1 MSKADELS
9 RREFAKVS
17 AGALLAAAAVKPKHA
32 AAAAAPAAGAKKRYA
47 VVGVGSRSY
56 MYLDAIQTTYAGN
69 AELVGVCDTN
79 AGRLELARAHARTAG
94 RAEPRAY
101 RAAEFDKMIAE
112 TKPDVVIVTTVDS
125 THADYICRAM
135 ELGCDTITEKPM
147 TTEAGMCQR
156 ILDTRAKTGR
166 RS

>member
-1 MSKADELS
+1 M
-9 RREFAKVS
+9 
-17 AGALLAAAAVKPKHA
+17 
-32 AAAAAPAAGAKKRYA
+32 
-47 VVGVGSRSY
+47 GVGSRAY

-79 AGRLELARAHARTAG
+79 AGRLELARAHAKTAG

-135 ELGCDTITEKPM
+135 ELGCDVDHR
-147 TTEAGMCQR
+147 EADDHRRWDVPADPGHARQDGPA
-156 ILDTRAKTGR
+156 LPGDVQLPVHAGARAR
-166 RS
+166 